1 MKTGM
6 KITLGCLAMPFVL
19 LLLFGILMLA
29 FRALPMRPSE
39 PASANID
46 QPITTV
52 TAGQLAAE
60 GLNPGESGALQPA
73 PVSMNLWLEEGN
85 FTVKAGPAGSG
96 VRVEGDYDAGMYELQ
111 QQLDKGDSGAPVYNL
126 SFRPRYS
133 MVRRALTHG
142 GVVLDDDTN
151 RLTIYLPRDLPMALR
166 AQVRKGQSHLELGG
180 LSLRLAVLD
189 LEMGEHRVTVDEP
202 NPIEMDGFE
211 THAGMGE
218 VKTQNL
224 GNLRAGS
231 ISVWGKMGEIGVD
244 LGRQIARDT
253 KLYARMRMG
262 EMKLLLPRGVRINAR
277 TSVFLGG
284 SSGEPEEGEN
294 EENAGSSPYH
304 LDVDAGASFGE
315 LKYVR
320 Y

>member
-6 KITLGCLAMPFVL
+6 KITLGCLATPFIL
-19 LLLFGILMLA
+19 LLLFGVLVVA
-29 FRALPMRPSE
+29 FRALPMRSSE
-39 PASANID
+39 QASANIE

-60 GLNPGESGALQPA
+60 GLNPAESGALQPA
-73 PVSMNLWLEEGN
+73 AVSMNLWLEEGN
-85 FTVKAGPAGSG
+85 FTIKVGPAGSG
-96 VRVEGDYDAGMYELQ
+96 VRVEGDYDAGMYELK

-126 SFRPRYS
+126 SFLPRYS
-133 MVRRALTHG
+133 MLRRILTHG

-151 RLTIYLPRDLPMALR
+151 RLTIYLPRDLPMVLR

-180 LSLRLAVLD
+180 LSLKSATLD
-189 LEMGEHRVTVDEP
+189 LEMGEHRITVDEP
-202 NPIEMDGFE
+202 NPIEMDSFE
-211 THAGMGE
+211 TRSGMGE
-218 VKTQNL
+218 VKMQNL

-253 KLYARMRMG
+253 KLYTRMRMG
-262 EMKLLLPRGVRINAR
+262 EMKILLPRGARINAR

-284 SSGEPEEGEN
+284 SSGEPEEGGN
-294 EENAGSSPYH
+294 EENAGLSTYQ

-315 LKYVR
+315 VKYVR